1 MATATKDLKRYEAAA
16 DQVRKLNERV
26 IEASSNAGVAGLQVY
41 GRLLKRLAESQEH
54 AGKHGSEWLM
64 AFGRAQA
71 TFTRDLSQALP
82 AAAPG
87 FGIAVPAKREAPT
100 AKAKPKRAATKNGGL
115 PIANYDKLTAKQI
128 EGRLKR
134 LSKPELRKLATY
146 ETKHKN
152 RATVL
157 KKIEALR
164 AG

>member
-1 MATATKDLKRYEAAA
+1 MATATKDQKRFDAVA
-16 DQVRKLNERV
+16 DQVRRLNERV
-26 IEASSNAGVAGLQVY
+26 IRASSGAGVASLQVY
-41 GRLLKRLAESQEH
+41 GRLLHRLAESQEH
-54 AGKHGSEWLM
+54 AGRHGSEWLM

-87 FGIAVPAKREAPT
+87 FGIAVPE
-100 AKAKPKRAATKNGGL
+100 KPKRAAKKNGAL
-115 PIANYDKLTAKQI
+115 PIANYDTLTAKQV

-164 AG
+164 AS